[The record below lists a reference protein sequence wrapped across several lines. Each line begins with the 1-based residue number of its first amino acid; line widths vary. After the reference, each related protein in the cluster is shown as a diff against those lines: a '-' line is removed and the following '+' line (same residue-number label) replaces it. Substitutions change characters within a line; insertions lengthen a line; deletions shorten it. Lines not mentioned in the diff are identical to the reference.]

1 MLLLLLLEIKI
12 GNRKGTIRIANFGTR
27 AVVWYKVNKGSRTR
41 LPANEATFRY
51 ESFFVN
57 YFGGTPTPSLS
68 VCPWTKWLLIGAVS
82 LSFYSF
88 SSLLFFFLFPSYFL
102 SFLFLLFF
110 LCPFF
115 FLPFFL
121 SASKKIFWDQWPV
134 VRFIFHPCSG
144 SRLHRLYARITQCTV
159 KRIRPATVFG
169 EPMCWNSRMNRD
181 LNNYHLF
188 TETEGNS

>member
-1 MLLLLLLEIKI
+1 MLLLLLLLLLEIKI

-88 SSLLFFFLFPSYFL
+88 SSLLFFFLFTSYFL
-102 SFLFLLFF
+102 SFLFLFFFLCLFF
-110 LCPFF
+110 LPS
-115 FLPFFL
+115 LFL
-121 SASKKIFWDQWPV
+121 SASKKIFWDLW
-134 VRFIFHPCSG
+134 
-144 SRLHRLYARITQCTV
+144 SRGPLYF
-159 KRIRPATVFG
+159 PPLFLSYS
-169 EPMCWNSRMNRD
+169 NSNF
-181 LNNYHLF
+181 N
-188 TETEGNS
+188 